1 MKAIIQNRYGPA
13 DDVLAFQ
20 ETSRPVATDDG
31 VLLRVHAASIHV
43 GDCLV
48 MQGLPKMMRPVY
60 GLRRPK
66 YPIPGTDVAGVVEA
80 VGKDVTTLRPGDEVF
95 GWCKG
100 AFATYVS
107 VPADQLITKP
117 ANMTFEQAAAIG
129 VSAIAALHA
138 IRDHGNVTEGQ
149 KVMITGA
156 SGGVG
161 TFAVQIA
168 KALGA
173 EVTGVCSTRN
183 LEMVRSIG
191 ADEVIDYTKED
202 FTRVEPEFDLV
213 LDNVGKR
220 SLSDTRR
227 PLAPAGKL
235 LANGAPVSG
244 WFGGLGRV
252 ITAMVQSMYVRQQAA
267 PFLSTPNREDLTTL
281 KELAEAGK
289 ITPVIDETY
298 PLSDG
303 ARAMAHVSEG
313 HAQGKTVISVDGLA
327 VASA

>member
-13 DDVLAFQ
+13 EDVLRFQ
-20 ETSRPVATDDG
+20 ETSRPVPTDDG
-31 VLLRVHAASIHV
+31 VLVRVHAASIHV

-48 MQGLPKMMRPVY
+48 MQGLPKVMRPAW

-66 YPIPGTDVAGVVEA
+66 HRIPGTDVAGVVEA

-100 AFATYVS
+100 AFATHVS
-107 VPADQLITKP
+107 VPAAQLVAKP
-117 ANMTFEQAAAIG
+117 ANLTFEQAAAVG
-129 VSAIAALHA
+129 TSAFAALHA
-138 IRDHGNVTEGQ
+138 LRDHGGVKAGQ

-168 KALGA
+168 KAFGA

-202 FTRVEPEFDLV
+202 FTQVKPEFDV
-213 LDNVGKR
+213 ILDNVGKR
-220 SLSDTRR
+220 SFADTRR
-227 PLAPAGKL
+227 PLAPAGVL
-235 LANGAPVSG
+235 LSSGAPVSG
-244 WFGGLGRV
+244 WFGGLGHV
-252 ITAMVQSMYVRQQAA
+252 VKALVQSRYVRQQAA
-267 PFLSTPNREDLTTL
+267 PFISTPNQEDLATL
-281 KELAEAGK
+281 KELAEGGK
-289 ITPVIDETY
+289 ITPVIDRTY
-298 PLSDG
+298 PLNDG
-303 ARAMAHVSEG
+303 ARAMAHVSRG
-313 HAQGKTVISVDGLA
+313 HAQGKTVITVEGLA
-327 VASA
+327 GASA

>member
-13 DDVLAFQ
+13 EEVLEFH
-20 ETSRPVATDDG
+20 ETSRPVTTDDE
-31 VLLRVHAASIHV
+31 VLLRIQAASIHV

-48 MQGLPKMMRPVY
+48 MQGLPKVMRSAW

-66 YPIPGTDVAGVVEA
+66 HPIPGTDVAGVVEA
-80 VGKDVTTLRPGDEVF
+80 VGKDVTTLQPGDEVF

-100 AFATYVS
+100 AFATHAS
-107 VPADQLITKP
+107 VPADQLIAKP
-117 ANMTFEQAAAIG
+117 SSMTFEQAAAIG
-129 VSAIAALHA
+129 TSAFAALHA
-138 IRDHGNVTEGQ
+138 LRDHGDVKEGQ
-149 KVMITGA
+149 KVMVTGA

-191 ADEVIDYTKED
+191 ADDVIDYTTED
-202 FTRVEPEFDLV
+202 FTRVAPKFDV
-213 LDNVGKR
+213 ILDNVGKR
-220 SLSDTRR
+220 SFSDTRR
-227 PLAPAGKL
+227 PLAPAGVL
-235 LANGAPVSG
+235 LSSGAPVSG
-244 WFGGLGRV
+244 WFGGVGHV
-252 ITAMVQSMYVRQQAA
+252 IKALVQSRYVRQQAP
-267 PFLSTPNREDLTTL
+267 PFISTPNKEDLATL

-289 ITPVIDETY
+289 ITPVMDRTY

-303 ARAMAHVSEG
+303 AMAMAHVSKG
-313 HAQGKTVISVDGLA
+313 HAQGKTVITVEGPA
-327 VASA
+327 GASA